1 MDFDGPINDNSRRL
15 YQFMINNV
23 SIDISSV
30 ISVEEFW
37 TLKRLGIHEADWV
50 GNILGI
56 VISKEKW
63 DRRKSIEIEKESYL
77 RYDQMHLGAKDALRE
92 IAKYYNVVIV
102 TRRNNADGVKKQIEK
117 YGLNSLIS
125 SLLVIPQG
133 TVTKAEIIS
142 NHFVVGAN
150 DIFVGDT
157 EDDISSGLEL
167 GIETVFVLSGIRSK
181 WIVSK
186 LKAVDKVTIINDIS
200 EIRVR
205 NT

>member
-15 YQFMINNV
+15 YRFMINNI
-23 SIDISSV
+23 STDISRV
-30 ISVEEFW
+30 ISLEEFW

-50 GNILGI
+50 GHSLGI
-56 VISKEKW
+56 TINKAVW
-63 DRRKSIEIEKESYL
+63 NRRKSIEIEKEAYL
-77 RYDQMHLGAKDALRE
+77 RYDQIHFGAKDALGE
-92 IAKYYNVVIV
+92 LAKYYNIVIV
-102 TRRNNADGVKKQIEK
+102 TRRNNADGVKRQIEK

-133 TVTKAEIIS
+133 KVTKAEIIS
-142 NHFVVGAN
+142 ARFLVGAN

-157 EDDISSGLEL
+157 EDDIISGLEL
-167 GIETVFVLSGIRSK
+167 GIETIFVLSGIRSK